1 MAVSTID
8 GEREVAVRRPAKL
21 SSEIGRVTAVK
32 TGTRKPKVTVR
43 ARKQATCLHVPIT
56 DNPRVDLVLSM
67 AFTNPFDGV
76 IATYSSLSP
85 RRYTFAIS
93 LAPSASVP
101 AYVFSIMEYL
111 WSPWD
116 FLGWQAPLRHGM
128 YPRDWR
134 NAHVVRK
141 RRGHVRAEKLS
152 LWQRMHLASILG
164 NPAAGGV

>member
-1 MAVSTID
+1 MAVSTVD

-101 AYVFSIMEYL
+101 RRRTCSAS
-111 WSPWD
+111 WSTYGLLGISWD
-116 FLGWQAPLRHGM
+116 GRRRCGTGCIPETGATRTSSGSVGAM
-128 YPRDWR
+128 SEPR
-134 NAHVVRK
+134 
-141 RRGHVRAEKLS
+141 S
-152 LWQRMHLASILG
+152 
-164 NPAAGGV
+164 